1 MSASTATV
9 GIPRRRAGARAVVMT
24 GVITAALVGTFAVGR
39 WSAPEPTS
47 NQPARPAAVF
57 ELRHS
62 APMHAGVVKEG

>member
-9 GIPRRRAGARAVVMT
+9 GIPRRRAGARAAAMT
-24 GVITAALVGTFAVGR
+24 GLIAAAFVGTFAVGR
-39 WSAPEPTS
+39 WSAPEPSS
-47 NQPARPAAVF
+47 NQPARPAAVL